1 MMRAVV
7 SAPPAGGYGT
17 MTRTGRF
24 GQAACARALPIKGVA
39 AIAAN
44 TVRRVRAVPDMARS
58 VGFDSNLAPD
68 RGRERPLR
76 LACVLAVFLAAFLA
90 VLHAPAELQVGEEAF
105 RLDPAGIAAI
115 AAPGGEFLL
124 RLIES
129 AAVGI
134 DPRQAFPPLQPLSV
148 GHPP

>member
-7 SAPPAGGYGT
+7 SAPPAGDDGT
-17 MTRTGRF
+17 MPRPGRF

-76 LACVLAVFLAAFLA
+76 LARALAVVLA
-90 VLHAPAELQVGEEAF
+90 VLHAPAEFQVGEEAF
-105 RLDPAGIAAI
+105 RLDPAAI
-115 AAPGGEFLL
+115 AAVATP
-124 RLIES
+124 
-129 AAVGI
+129 
-134 DPRQAFPPLQPLSV
+134 
-148 GHPP
+148 